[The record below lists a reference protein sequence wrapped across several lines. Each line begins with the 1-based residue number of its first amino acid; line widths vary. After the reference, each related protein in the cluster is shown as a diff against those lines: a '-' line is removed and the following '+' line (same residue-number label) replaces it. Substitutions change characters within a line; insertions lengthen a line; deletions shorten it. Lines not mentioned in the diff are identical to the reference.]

1 MKKFFAYSIII
12 FSSLILTIEI
22 INDFS
27 VLKTG
32 YSVIFC
38 EDGFVKDILVVEQYG
53 TASGTGR
60 NSSSNFLNLY
70 EGYLIS
76 NNKKASITISNQ
88 ISPFSNK
95 YKDLRIIVY
104 HSKFTSFNLFLSKP
118 NSIFELNLKYLFE
131 PFLFLFSIISILYL
145 LFNKKTK

>member
-1 MKKFFAYSIII
+1 MKKFIAYTIIV
-12 FSSLILTIEI
+12 FSSLILTIEM

-32 YSVIFC
+32 YSVVFC
-38 EDGFVKDILVVEQYG
+38 KNGFVKDVLIVKKYG

-70 EGYLIS
+70 EGFLMS
-76 NNKKASITISNQ
+76 NNKKASITISKQ

-104 HSKFTSFNLFLSKP
+104 HSKFTSFNLFFSKP
-118 NSIFELNLKYLFE
+118 NSIFELNLKYLLE
-131 PFLFLFSIISILYL
+131 PFLFLLSIISILYL
-145 LFNKKTK
+145 LLKKN

>member
-1 MKKFFAYSIII
+1 MKKFIAYTIIL
-12 FSSLILTIEI
+12 FSALMLIIEI

-32 YSVIFC
+32 YSIVFC
-38 EDGFVKDILVVEQYG
+38 KDGFVKDVLVVEKYG
-53 TASGTGR
+53 TASGTSR

-70 EGYLIS
+70 EGYLMS

-88 ISPFSNK
+88 ISPYSNK
-95 YKDLRIIVY
+95 YKDYRIIVY
-104 HSKFTSFNLFLSKP
+104 HSKFTSFDLFFSKP
-118 NSIFELNLKYLFE
+118 NSIFEINLKYLLK
-131 PFLFLFSIISILYL
+131 PFFFLFSIISILYL

>member
-1 MKKFFAYSIII
+1 MKKFLAYTIII
-12 FSSLILTIEI
+12 FSSLILIIEI

-32 YSVIFC
+32 YSVVFC
-38 EDGFVKDILVVEQYG
+38 KEGFVEDVLVVEHYG
-53 TASGTGR
+53 TASGTAR

-70 EGYLIS
+70 QGYLMS

-95 YKDLRIIVY
+95 YKDRRIIVY

-118 NSIFELNLKYLFE
+118 NSIFELNLKYLLE
-131 PFLFLFSIISILYL
+131 PFFFLFSIISILYI
-145 LFNKKTK
+145 LFKKN